1 MPKPVD
7 DMVDSMLADKS
18 FYPKKSKDDREST
31 AWAIAYSQYNKS
43 RKNKK
48 SSVQHSAVRKAELNQ
63 LHRDITLLEN
73 NNKHKEAEILN
84 SKFTRLAQT
93 SSNVLKIEPVGSE
106 YQILLNGN
114 LPYKDMNTQ
123 SPIMFDTYEEAMN
136 YAKKLAGSEDFMLI
150 D

>member
-1 MPKPVD
+1 MPKPVH

-18 FYPKKSKDDREST
+18 FYPEKSKDDREST
-31 AWAIAYSQYNKS
+31 AWAIAYSQYNKR
-43 RKNKK
+43 RKKKK

-63 LHRDITLLEN
+63 LHRDITSLEN

-84 SKFTRLAQT
+84 NKFTRLAQT
-93 SSNVLKIEPVGSE
+93 SSDMLKIEPVGSE
-106 YQILLNGN
+106 YQIILNGN
-114 LPYKDMNTQ
+114 LPYKEMNTQ

-136 YAKKLAGSEDFMLI
+136 YAKKLADSEDYMLV

>member
-18 FYPKKSKDDREST
+18 FYPEKSKDDREST
-31 AWAIAYSQYNKS
+31 AWAIAYSQYNK
-43 RKNKK
+43 RKK

-93 SSNVLKIEPVGSE
+93 SSDVLKIEPVGSE

-114 LPYKDMNTQ
+114 LPYKEMNTQ

-136 YAKKLAGSEDFMLI
+136 YAKKLADSEDYMLV

>member
-1 MPKPVD
+1 MPKTVD

-18 FYPKKSKDDREST
+18 FYPEKSKDDREST
-31 AWAIAYSQYNKS
+31 AWAIAYSQYNK
-43 RKNKK
+43 KKK

-84 SKFTRLAQT
+84 SKFMRLAQT
-93 SSNVLKIEPVGSE
+93 SSDVLTIEPVGSE

-114 LPYKDMNTQ
+114 LPYKEMNTQ
-123 SPIMFDTYEEAMN
+123 SPIMFGSYEQAMN
-136 YAKKLAGSEDFMLI
+136 YAKKLAESQDFMLV

>member
-18 FYPKKSKDDREST
+18 FYPEKSKDDREST
-31 AWAIAYSQYNKS
+31 AWAIAYSQYNKR

-48 SSVQHSAVRKAELNQ
+48 SSVQHSEVRKAELNQ

-93 SSNVLKIEPVGSE
+93 SSDVLKIEPVGSE

>member
-18 FYPKKSKDDREST
+18 FYPEKSKDDREST
-31 AWAIAYSQYNKS
+31 AWAIAYSQYNKR
-43 RKNKK
+43 RKKKK
-48 SSVQHSAVRKAELNQ
+48 SSVQHSAVRKAELKQ

-84 SKFTRLAQT
+84 NKFTRLAQT
-93 SSNVLKIEPVGSE
+93 SSDVLKIEPVGSE

-114 LPYKDMNTQ
+114 LPYKEMNTQ

-136 YAKKLAGSEDFMLI
+136 YAKKLADSEDYMLV

>member
-7 DMVDSMLADKS
+7 DMVHSMLADKS
-18 FYPKKSKDDREST
+18 FYPEKSKDDREST
-31 AWAIAYSQYNKS
+31 AWAIAYSQYNK
-43 RKNKK
+43 RKK
-48 SSVQHSAVRKAELNQ
+48 SSVQHSTVRKAEINQ

-93 SSNVLKIEPVGSE
+93 SSDVLKIEPVGSE

-114 LPYKDMNTQ
+114 LPYKEMNTQ
-123 SPIMFDTYEEAMN
+123 RPIMFGTYEEAMN
-136 YAKKLAGSEDFMLI
+136 YAKKLADSEDYMLV

>member
-18 FYPKKSKDDREST
+18 FYPEKSKDDREST
-31 AWAIAYSQYNKS
+31 AWAIAYSQYNKR
-43 RKNKK
+43 RKKKK
-48 SSVQHSAVRKAELNQ
+48 SSVQHSTVRKAELNQ

-93 SSNVLKIEPVGSE
+93 SSDVLKIEPVGSE

-114 LPYKDMNTQ
+114 LPYKEMNTQ
-123 SPIMFDTYEEAMN
+123 RPIMFGTYEEAMN
-136 YAKKLAGSEDFMLI
+136 YAKKLADSEDYMLV